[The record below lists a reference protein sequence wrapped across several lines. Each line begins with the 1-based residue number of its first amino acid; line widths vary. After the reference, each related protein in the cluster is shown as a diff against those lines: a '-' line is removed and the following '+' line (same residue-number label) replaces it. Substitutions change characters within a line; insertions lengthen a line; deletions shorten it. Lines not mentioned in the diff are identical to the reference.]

1 MTRKRIMYATVL
13 ILAIIFPFITPD
25 PDFWVS
31 SGGTRALWLG
41 VTALSMSF
49 LNRNLGLMSLGQL
62 FFSGVAG
69 YIVAISSVTH
79 NVKFGTSVP
88 LAILAG
94 TLSGVIIGWIALKTK
109 GVYFLMLTLAVTL
122 GLYSF
127 ANQAQEITRGH
138 TGINSIPSPIIFG
151 MDFAYVKPLYYLFLG
166 IAVVLFAL
174 CKFLE
179 KTSFGI
185 ALKGVRDN
193 EDRMI
198 SMGYRTMPL
207 KMIAF
212 VFSSFLAS
220 IAGVMGV
227 FYVTNIS
234 PDSVGLVRSID
245 LLVIV
250 VVGGA
255 TYLGGAF
262 VGAILIVLYTMSGNV
277 FSGLIMGVFSY
288 IFYTE
293 WKDAYTFNNR
303 VVLTHFT
310 HEQSK
315 AYVILIA
322 VFLIFDILFASLA
335 GVSFDVLI
343 SPLYLIS
350 SATSIFSFL
359 VILSFMRKSFDGIYF
374 YIGKNLM
381 LIIFNI
387 KSIIINKS
395 MKF

>member
-1 MTRKRIMYATVL
+1 MSRMRIVYTV
-13 ILAIIFPFITPD
+13 IIAFALAFPYITPD

-31 SGGTRALWLG
+31 SGGARALWLG

-62 FFSGVAG
+62 FFSGVTG
-69 YIVAISSVTH
+69 YIVAISSVYH

-94 TLSGVIIGWIALKTK
+94 TVSGVIIGYIALKTK
-109 GVYFLMLTLAVTL
+109 GVYFFMLTLAVTL

-127 ANQAQEITRGH
+127 ANQAQEITHGH

-151 MDFAYVKPLYYLFLG
+151 IDFAYTKPLYYLFLA
-166 IAVVLFAL
+166 IAVILYVV

-179 KTSFGI
+179 STSFGI
-185 ALKGVRDN
+185 AIKGVRDN

-212 VFSSFLAS
+212 VFSSFIAS
-220 IAGVMGV
+220 ISGVMGV

-234 PDSVGLVRSID
+234 PDSVGLLRAID

-262 VGAILIVLYTMSGNV
+262 VGAV
-277 FSGLIMGVFSY
+277 
-288 IFYTE
+288 
-293 WKDAYTFNNR
+293 
-303 VVLTHFT
+303 
-310 HEQSK
+310 
-315 AYVILIA
+315 LIA
-322 VFLIFDILFASLA
+322 VFEAIIQDFTQYYVAATGILFI
-335 GVSFDVLI
+335 VV
-343 SPLYLIS
+343 
-350 SATSIFSFL
+350 
-359 VILSFMRKSFDGIYF
+359 
-374 YIGKNLM
+374 LM
-381 LIIFNI
+381 LAPQGLMGITAQIRARRSSKAN
-387 KSIIINKS
+387 SS
-395 MKF
+395 

>member
-1 MTRKRIMYATVL
+1 MMRSQIKYAIV
-13 ILAIIFPFITPD
+13 IALAIAFPYITPD

-41 VTALSMSF
+41 VAALSMSF

-62 FFSGVAG
+62 FFSGVSG
-69 YIVAISSVTH
+69 YIVAISSVMH
-79 NVKFGTSVP
+79 GVKFGTSVP

-94 TLSGVIIGWIALKTK
+94 TLSGVVIGWIALKTK
-109 GVYFLMLTLAVTL
+109 GVYFFMLTLAVTL

-166 IAVVLFAL
+166 ISVLLFAL
-174 CKFLE
+174 CKFVE
-179 KTSFGI
+179 RTSFGI

-198 SMGYRTMPL
+198 SMGYRIMPL

-212 VFSSFLAS
+212 VFSAFIAS

-234 PDSVGLVRSID
+234 PDSVGLLRSID

-262 VGAILIVLYTMSGNV
+262 VGAV
-277 FSGLIMGVFSY
+277 
-288 IFYTE
+288 
-293 WKDAYTFNNR
+293 
-303 VVLTHFT
+303 
-310 HEQSK
+310 
-315 AYVILIA
+315 LIA
-322 VFLIFDILFASLA
+322 VFEAIIQDFTVYYVGATGILFI
-335 GVSFDVLI
+335 VV
-343 SPLYLIS
+343 
-350 SATSIFSFL
+350 
-359 VILSFMRKSFDGIYF
+359 
-374 YIGKNLM
+374 LM
-381 LIIFNI
+381 LAPQGLMGINAQIRAKRA
-387 KSIIINKS
+387 KSEGANK
-395 MKF
+395 

>member
-1 MTRKRIMYATVL
+1 MMRSQIKYAIV
-13 ILAIIFPFITPD
+13 IAFAIAFPYITPD

-41 VTALSMSF
+41 VAALSMSF

-62 FFSGVAG
+62 FFSGVSG
-69 YIVAISSVTH
+69 YIVAISSVMH
-79 NVKFGTSVP
+79 GVKFGTSVP

-109 GVYFLMLTLAVTL
+109 GVYFFMLTLAVTL

-166 IAVVLFAL
+166 ISVLLFAL
-174 CKFLE
+174 CKFVE
-179 KTSFGI
+179 QTSFGI

-198 SMGYRTMPL
+198 SMGYRIMPL

-212 VFSSFLAS
+212 VFSAFIAS

-234 PDSVGLVRSID
+234 PDSVGLLRSID

-262 VGAILIVLYTMSGNV
+262 VGAV
-277 FSGLIMGVFSY
+277 
-288 IFYTE
+288 
-293 WKDAYTFNNR
+293 
-303 VVLTHFT
+303 
-310 HEQSK
+310 
-315 AYVILIA
+315 LIA
-322 VFLIFDILFASLA
+322 VFEAIIQDFTVYYVGATGILFI
-335 GVSFDVLI
+335 VV
-343 SPLYLIS
+343 
-350 SATSIFSFL
+350 
-359 VILSFMRKSFDGIYF
+359 
-374 YIGKNLM
+374 LM
-381 LIIFNI
+381 LAPQGLMGINAQIRAKRA
-387 KSIIINKS
+387 KSEGANK
-395 MKF
+395 

>member
-1 MTRKRIMYATVL
+1 MSRMRIVYTV
-13 ILAIIFPFITPD
+13 IIAFALAFPYITPD

-31 SGGTRALWLG
+31 SGGARALWLG

-62 FFSGVAG
+62 FFSGVTG
-69 YIVAISSVTH
+69 YIVAISSVYH

-88 LAILAG
+88 LGIIAG
-94 TLSGVIIGWIALKTK
+94 TLSGVIIGYIALKTK
-109 GVYFLMLTLAVTL
+109 GVYFFMLTLAVTL

-127 ANQAQEITRGH
+127 ANQAQEITHGH

-151 MDFAYVKPLYYLFLG
+151 IDFAYTKPLYYLFLA
-166 IAVVLFAL
+166 IAVILYVV

-179 KTSFGI
+179 STSFGI
-185 ALKGVRDN
+185 AIKGVRDN

-212 VFSSFLAS
+212 VFSSFIAS
-220 IAGVMGV
+220 ISGVMGV

-234 PDSVGLVRSID
+234 PDSVGLLRAID

-262 VGAILIVLYTMSGNV
+262 VGAV
-277 FSGLIMGVFSY
+277 
-288 IFYTE
+288 
-293 WKDAYTFNNR
+293 
-303 VVLTHFT
+303 
-310 HEQSK
+310 
-315 AYVILIA
+315 LIA
-322 VFLIFDILFASLA
+322 VFEAIIQDFTQYYVAATGILFI
-335 GVSFDVLI
+335 VV
-343 SPLYLIS
+343 
-350 SATSIFSFL
+350 
-359 VILSFMRKSFDGIYF
+359 
-374 YIGKNLM
+374 LM
-381 LIIFNI
+381 LAPQGLMGITAQIRARRSSKAN
-387 KSIIINKS
+387 SS
-395 MKF
+395 

>member
-1 MTRKRIMYATVL
+1 MRSQVKYAIV
-13 ILAIIFPFITPD
+13 IALAIAFPYITPD

-41 VTALSMSF
+41 VAALSMSF

-62 FFSGVAG
+62 FFSGVSG
-69 YIVAISSVTH
+69 YIVAISSVMH
-79 NVKFGTSVP
+79 GVKFGTSVP

-109 GVYFLMLTLAVTL
+109 GVYFFMLTLAVTL

-166 IAVVLFAL
+166 ISVLLFAL
-174 CKFLE
+174 CKFVE
-179 KTSFGI
+179 RTSFGI

-198 SMGYRTMPL
+198 SMGYRIMPL

-212 VFSSFLAS
+212 VFSAFIAS

-234 PDSVGLVRSID
+234 PDSVGLLRSID

-262 VGAILIVLYTMSGNV
+262 VGAV
-277 FSGLIMGVFSY
+277 
-288 IFYTE
+288 
-293 WKDAYTFNNR
+293 
-303 VVLTHFT
+303 
-310 HEQSK
+310 
-315 AYVILIA
+315 LIA
-322 VFLIFDILFASLA
+322 VFEAIIQDFTVYYVGATGILFI
-335 GVSFDVLI
+335 VV
-343 SPLYLIS
+343 
-350 SATSIFSFL
+350 
-359 VILSFMRKSFDGIYF
+359 
-374 YIGKNLM
+374 LM
-381 LIIFNI
+381 LAPQGLMGINAQIRAKRA
-387 KSIIINKS
+387 KSEGANK
-395 MKF
+395 

>member
-1 MTRKRIMYATVL
+1 MNKKNSL
-13 ILAIIFPFITPD
+13 IAAVVVFGLIFPFVTPD

-69 YIVAISSVTH
+69 YIVAISSVYH
-79 NVKFGTSVP
+79 QVKFGTSVP

-94 TLSGVIIGWIALKTK
+94 TLSGVIIGFIALKTK
-109 GVYFLMLTLAVTL
+109 GVYFFMLTLAVTL

-127 ANQAQEITRGH
+127 ANQAQEITHGH

-151 MDFAYVKPLYYLFLG
+151 VDFANVKALYYLFLG
-166 IAVVLFAL
+166 IAIVLFL
-174 CKFLE
+174 VCRFIE
-179 KTSFGI
+179 TTSFGI
-185 ALKGVRDN
+185 ALKAVRDN

-198 SMGYRTMPL
+198 SMGYRTLPL
-207 KMIAF
+207 KMVAF
-212 VFSSFLAS
+212 VFSSFIAS

-234 PDSVGLVRSID
+234 PDSVGLLRSID

-262 VGAILIVLYTMSGNV
+262 VGA
-277 FSGLIMGVFSY
+277 
-288 IFYTE
+288 
-293 WKDAYTFNNR
+293 A
-303 VVLTHFT
+303 
-310 HEQSK
+310 
-315 AYVILIA
+315 LIA
-322 VFLIFDILFASLA
+322 VFEAIIQDFTVYYVGATGILFI
-335 GVSFDVLI
+335 VV
-343 SPLYLIS
+343 
-350 SATSIFSFL
+350 
-359 VILSFMRKSFDGIYF
+359 
-374 YIGKNLM
+374 LM
-381 LIIFNI
+381 LAPQGLMGVTAQVRARRSKNAGAS
-387 KSIIINKS
+387 K
-395 MKF
+395 

>member
-1 MTRKRIMYATVL
+1 MSRMRIVYTVV
-13 ILAIIFPFITPD
+13 IAFALAFPYITPD

-31 SGGTRALWLG
+31 SGGARALWLG

-62 FFSGVAG
+62 FFSGVTG
-69 YIVAISSVTH
+69 YIVAISSVYH

-88 LAILAG
+88 LGIIAG
-94 TLSGVIIGWIALKTK
+94 TLSGVIIGYIALKTK
-109 GVYFLMLTLAVTL
+109 GVYFFMLTLAVTL

-127 ANQAQEITRGH
+127 ANQAQEITHGH

-151 MDFAYVKPLYYLFLG
+151 IDFAFTKPLYYLFLA
-166 IAVVLFAL
+166 IAVILYVV

-179 KTSFGI
+179 STSFGI
-185 ALKGVRDN
+185 AIKGVRDN

-212 VFSSFLAS
+212 VFSSFIAS
-220 IAGVMGV
+220 ISGVMGV

-234 PDSVGLVRSID
+234 PDSVGLLRSID

-262 VGAILIVLYTMSGNV
+262 VGAV
-277 FSGLIMGVFSY
+277 
-288 IFYTE
+288 
-293 WKDAYTFNNR
+293 
-303 VVLTHFT
+303 
-310 HEQSK
+310 
-315 AYVILIA
+315 LIA
-322 VFLIFDILFASLA
+322 VFEAIIQDFTQYYVAATGILFI
-335 GVSFDVLI
+335 VV
-343 SPLYLIS
+343 
-350 SATSIFSFL
+350 
-359 VILSFMRKSFDGIYF
+359 
-374 YIGKNLM
+374 LM
-381 LIIFNI
+381 LATQGLMGITAQIRARRSSKAN
-387 KSIIINKS
+387 SS
-395 MKF
+395 

>member
-1 MTRKRIMYATVL
+1 MRIVYTVV
-13 ILAIIFPFITPD
+13 IAFALAFPYITPD

-31 SGGTRALWLG
+31 SGGARALWLG

-62 FFSGVAG
+62 FFSGVTG
-69 YIVAISSVTH
+69 YIVAISSVYH

-88 LAILAG
+88 LGIIAG
-94 TLSGVIIGWIALKTK
+94 TLSGVIIGYIALKTK
-109 GVYFLMLTLAVTL
+109 GVYFFMLTLAVTL

-127 ANQAQEITRGH
+127 ANQAQEITHGH

-151 MDFAYVKPLYYLFLG
+151 IDFAYTKPLYYLFLA
-166 IAVVLFAL
+166 IAVILYVV

-179 KTSFGI
+179 STSFGI
-185 ALKGVRDN
+185 AIKGVRDN

-212 VFSSFLAS
+212 VFSSFIAS
-220 IAGVMGV
+220 ISGVMGV

-234 PDSVGLVRSID
+234 PDSVGLLRAID

-262 VGAILIVLYTMSGNV
+262 VGAV
-277 FSGLIMGVFSY
+277 
-288 IFYTE
+288 
-293 WKDAYTFNNR
+293 
-303 VVLTHFT
+303 
-310 HEQSK
+310 
-315 AYVILIA
+315 LIA
-322 VFLIFDILFASLA
+322 VFEAIIQDFTQYYVAATGILFI
-335 GVSFDVLI
+335 VV
-343 SPLYLIS
+343 
-350 SATSIFSFL
+350 
-359 VILSFMRKSFDGIYF
+359 
-374 YIGKNLM
+374 LM
-381 LIIFNI
+381 LAPQGLMGITAQIRARRSSKAN
-387 KSIIINKS
+387 SS
-395 MKF
+395 

>member
-1 MTRKRIMYATVL
+1 MTRTRAMYAIVL
-13 ILAIIFPFITPD
+13 VLALVFPYITPD

-41 VTALSMSF
+41 VAALSMSF
-49 LNRNLGLMSLGQL
+49 MNRNLGLMSLGQL

-69 YIVAISSVTH
+69 YIVAISSVYH
-79 NVKFGTSVP
+79 GVKFGTSVP

-109 GVYFLMLTLAVTL
+109 GVYFFMLTLAVTL

-127 ANQAQEITRGH
+127 ANQAQEITHGH
-138 TGINSIPSPIIFG
+138 TGIDSIPSPIIFG
-151 MDFAYVKPLYYLFLG
+151 TDFAFVKPLYYLFLG
-166 IAVVLFAL
+166 IAVVLFAA
-174 CKFLE
+174 CKFIE

-198 SMGYRTMPL
+198 SMGYRVLPL

-212 VFSSFLAS
+212 VFSAFIAS

-234 PDSVGLVRSID
+234 PDSVGLLRSID

-262 VGAILIVLYTMSGNV
+262 VGAVLIAIFEAKIQDFTVYYVGATGILFI
-277 FSGLIMGVFSY
+277 
-288 IFYTE
+288 
-293 WKDAYTFNNR
+293 
-303 VVLTHFT
+303 VVLM
-310 HEQSK
+310 
-315 AYVILIA
+315 
-322 VFLIFDILFASLA
+322 LA
-335 GVSFDVLI
+335 PQGL
-343 SPLYLIS
+343 
-350 SATSIFSFL
+350 
-359 VILSFMRKSFDGIYF
+359 MGITAQ
-374 YIGKNLM
+374 IRAKRAKNAGAQA
-381 LIIFNI
+381 
-387 KSIIINKS
+387 
-395 MKF
+395 

>member
-1 MTRKRIMYATVL
+1 MRSKLKYVL
-13 ILAIIFPFITPD
+13 ILAIAIAFPYITPD

-41 VTALSMSF
+41 VAALSMSF

-62 FFSGVAG
+62 FFSGVSG

-79 NVKFGTSVP
+79 GVKFGTSVP

-109 GVYFLMLTLAVTL
+109 GVYFFMLTLAVTL

-166 IAVVLFAL
+166 ISILLFAL
-174 CKFLE
+174 CKFVE
-179 KTSFGI
+179 NTSFGI

-198 SMGYRTMPL
+198 SMGYRIMPL

-212 VFSSFLAS
+212 VFSAFIAS

-234 PDSVGLVRSID
+234 PDSVGLLRSID

-262 VGAILIVLYTMSGNV
+262 VGAV
-277 FSGLIMGVFSY
+277 
-288 IFYTE
+288 
-293 WKDAYTFNNR
+293 
-303 VVLTHFT
+303 
-310 HEQSK
+310 
-315 AYVILIA
+315 LIA
-322 VFLIFDILFASLA
+322 VFEAIIQDFTVYYVGATGILFI
-335 GVSFDVLI
+335 VV
-343 SPLYLIS
+343 
-350 SATSIFSFL
+350 
-359 VILSFMRKSFDGIYF
+359 
-374 YIGKNLM
+374 LM
-381 LIIFNI
+381 LAPQGLMG
-387 KSIIINKS
+387 INAQVRAKRA
-395 MKF
+395 KNAEAK

>member
-1 MTRKRIMYATVL
+1 MMRSQIKYAIV
-13 ILAIIFPFITPD
+13 IALAIAFPYITPD

-41 VTALSMSF
+41 VAALSMSF

-62 FFSGVAG
+62 FFSGVSG
-69 YIVAISSVTH
+69 YIVAISSVMH
-79 NVKFGTSVP
+79 GVKFGTSVP

-94 TLSGVIIGWIALKTK
+94 TLSGVVIGWIALKTK
-109 GVYFLMLTLAVTL
+109 GVYFFMLTLAVTL

-166 IAVVLFAL
+166 ISVLLFAL
-174 CKFLE
+174 CKFVE
-179 KTSFGI
+179 RTSFGI

-193 EDRMI
+193 EDRMV
-198 SMGYRTMPL
+198 SMGYRIMPL

-212 VFSSFLAS
+212 VFSAFIAS

-234 PDSVGLVRSID
+234 PDSVGLLRSID

-262 VGAILIVLYTMSGNV
+262 VGAV
-277 FSGLIMGVFSY
+277 
-288 IFYTE
+288 
-293 WKDAYTFNNR
+293 
-303 VVLTHFT
+303 
-310 HEQSK
+310 
-315 AYVILIA
+315 LIA
-322 VFLIFDILFASLA
+322 VFEAIIQDFTVYYVGATGILFI
-335 GVSFDVLI
+335 VV
-343 SPLYLIS
+343 
-350 SATSIFSFL
+350 
-359 VILSFMRKSFDGIYF
+359 
-374 YIGKNLM
+374 LM
-381 LIIFNI
+381 LAPQGLMGINAQIRAKRA
-387 KSIIINKS
+387 KSEGASK
-395 MKF
+395 

>member
-1 MTRKRIMYATVL
+1 
-13 ILAIIFPFITPD
+13 
-25 PDFWVS
+25 
-31 SGGTRALWLG
+31 
-41 VTALSMSF
+41 
-49 LNRNLGLMSLGQL
+49 MSLGQL
-62 FFSGVAG
+62 FFSGIAG

-109 GVYFLMLTLAVTL
+109 GVYFFMLTLAVTL

-151 MDFAYVKPLYYLFLG
+151 VDFAYVKPLYYLFLG
-166 IAVVLFAL
+166 IAIALFAL

-212 VFSSFLAS
+212 VFSSF
-220 IAGVMGV
+220 IMGV

-234 PDSVGLVRSID
+234 PDSVGLTRSID

-262 VGAILIVLYTMSGNV
+262 VGAV
-277 FSGLIMGVFSY
+277 
-288 IFYTE
+288 
-293 WKDAYTFNNR
+293 
-303 VVLTHFT
+303 
-310 HEQSK
+310 
-315 AYVILIA
+315 LIA
-322 VFLIFDILFASLA
+322 VFEAIIQDFTQYYVGATGVLFIVVLMLAPQGLMGIAAQVRARRGKKA
-335 GVSFDVLI
+335 GV
-343 SPLYLIS
+343 P
-350 SATSIFSFL
+350 A
-359 VILSFMRKSFDGIYF
+359 
-374 YIGKNLM
+374 
-381 LIIFNI
+381 
-387 KSIIINKS
+387 
-395 MKF
+395 

>member
-1 MTRKRIMYATVL
+1 MTRKWILYVGVIA
-13 ILAIIFPFITPD
+13 LAIAFPYITPD

-31 SGGTRALWLG
+31 SGGTRAIWLG
-41 VTALSMSF
+41 VAALSMSF

-69 YIVAISSVTH
+69 YIVAISSVNH

-94 TLSGVIIGWIALKTK
+94 TLSGVLIGWIALKTK
-109 GVYFLMLTLAVTL
+109 GVYFFMLTLAVTL

-166 IAVVLFAL
+166 IAIVLFAL

-179 KTSFGI
+179 RTSFGI

-212 VFSSFLAS
+212 VFSAFIAS

-262 VGAILIVLYTMSGNV
+262 VGAV
-277 FSGLIMGVFSY
+277 
-288 IFYTE
+288 
-293 WKDAYTFNNR
+293 
-303 VVLTHFT
+303 
-310 HEQSK
+310 
-315 AYVILIA
+315 LIA
-322 VFLIFDILFASLA
+322 VFEAIIQDFTQYYVGATGILFIVVLLLAPQGLMGIAAQVRARRGKKAGASA
-335 GVSFDVLI
+335 
-343 SPLYLIS
+343 
-350 SATSIFSFL
+350 
-359 VILSFMRKSFDGIYF
+359 
-374 YIGKNLM
+374 
-381 LIIFNI
+381 
-387 KSIIINKS
+387 
-395 MKF
+395 

>member
-1 MTRKRIMYATVL
+1 MRSQIKYAIV
-13 ILAIIFPFITPD
+13 IALAIAFPYITPD

-41 VTALSMSF
+41 VAALSMSF

-62 FFSGVAG
+62 FFSGVSG
-69 YIVAISSVTH
+69 YIVAISSVMH
-79 NVKFGTSVP
+79 GVKFGTSVP

-109 GVYFLMLTLAVTL
+109 GVYFFMLTLAVTL

-166 IAVVLFAL
+166 ISVLLFAL
-174 CKFLE
+174 CKFVE
-179 KTSFGI
+179 RTSFGI

-198 SMGYRTMPL
+198 SMGYRIMPL
-207 KMIAF
+207 KIIAF
-212 VFSSFLAS
+212 VFSAFIAS

-234 PDSVGLVRSID
+234 PDSVGLLRSID

-262 VGAILIVLYTMSGNV
+262 VGAV
-277 FSGLIMGVFSY
+277 
-288 IFYTE
+288 
-293 WKDAYTFNNR
+293 
-303 VVLTHFT
+303 
-310 HEQSK
+310 
-315 AYVILIA
+315 LIA
-322 VFLIFDILFASLA
+322 VFEAIIQDFTVYYVGATGILFI
-335 GVSFDVLI
+335 VV
-343 SPLYLIS
+343 
-350 SATSIFSFL
+350 
-359 VILSFMRKSFDGIYF
+359 
-374 YIGKNLM
+374 LM
-381 LIIFNI
+381 LAPQGLMGINAQIRAKRA
-387 KSIIINKS
+387 KSEGANK
-395 MKF
+395 

>member
-1 MTRKRIMYATVL
+1 MSRMRIVYTVV
-13 ILAIIFPFITPD
+13 IAFALAFPYITPD

-31 SGGTRALWLG
+31 SGGARALWLG

-62 FFSGVAG
+62 FFSGVTG
-69 YIVAISSVTH
+69 YIVAISSVYH

-88 LAILAG
+88 LGIIAG
-94 TLSGVIIGWIALKTK
+94 TLSGVIIGYIALKTK
-109 GVYFLMLTLAVTL
+109 GVYFFMLTLAVTL

-127 ANQAQEITRGH
+127 ANQAQEITHGH

-151 MDFAYVKPLYYLFLG
+151 IDFAYTKPLYYLFLA
-166 IAVVLFAL
+166 IAVILYVV

-179 KTSFGI
+179 STSFGI
-185 ALKGVRDN
+185 AIKGVRDN

-212 VFSSFLAS
+212 VFSSFIAS
-220 IAGVMGV
+220 ISGVMGV

-234 PDSVGLVRSID
+234 PDSVGLLRAID

-262 VGAILIVLYTMSGNV
+262 VGAV
-277 FSGLIMGVFSY
+277 
-288 IFYTE
+288 
-293 WKDAYTFNNR
+293 
-303 VVLTHFT
+303 
-310 HEQSK
+310 
-315 AYVILIA
+315 LIA
-322 VFLIFDILFASLA
+322 VFEAIIQDFTPFFQTKSTYFYTDKINRL
-335 GVSFDVLI
+335 DVLAEVINEKKINI
-343 SPLYLIS
+343 S
-350 SATSIFSFL
+350 F
-359 VILSFMRKSFDGIYF
+359 
-374 YIGKNLM
+374 
-381 LIIFNI
+381 
-387 KSIIINKS
+387 
-395 MKF
+395 

>member
-1 MTRKRIMYATVL
+1 MRSKVKYVL
-13 ILAIIFPFITPD
+13 ILVIAIAFPYVTPD

-41 VTALSMSF
+41 VAALSMSF

-62 FFSGVAG
+62 FFSGVSG

-79 NVKFGTSVP
+79 GVKFGTSVP

-94 TLSGVIIGWIALKTK
+94 TLSGVVIGWIALKTK
-109 GVYFLMLTLAVTL
+109 GVYFFMLTLAVTL

-138 TGINSIPSPIIFG
+138 TGINSIPSPIILG

-166 IAVVLFAL
+166 ISIALFVL
-174 CKFLE
+174 CKFVE
-179 KTSFGI
+179 NTSFGI

-198 SMGYRTMPL
+198 SMGYRIMPL

-212 VFSSFLAS
+212 VFSAFIAS

-234 PDSVGLVRSID
+234 PDSVGLLRSID

-262 VGAILIVLYTMSGNV
+262 VGAV
-277 FSGLIMGVFSY
+277 
-288 IFYTE
+288 
-293 WKDAYTFNNR
+293 
-303 VVLTHFT
+303 
-310 HEQSK
+310 
-315 AYVILIA
+315 LIA
-322 VFLIFDILFASLA
+322 VFEAIIQDFTVYYVGATGILFI
-335 GVSFDVLI
+335 VV
-343 SPLYLIS
+343 
-350 SATSIFSFL
+350 
-359 VILSFMRKSFDGIYF
+359 
-374 YIGKNLM
+374 LM
-381 LIIFNI
+381 LAPQGLMG
-387 KSIIINKS
+387 INAQIRANRAENREAK
-395 MKF
+395 

>member
-1 MTRKRIMYATVL
+1 MSRMRIVYTVV
-13 ILAIIFPFITPD
+13 IAFALAFPYITPD

-31 SGGTRALWLG
+31 SGGARALWLG

-62 FFSGVAG
+62 FFSGVTG
-69 YIVAISSVTH
+69 YIVAISTVYH

-88 LAILAG
+88 LGIIAG
-94 TLSGVIIGWIALKTK
+94 TLSGVIIGYIALKTK
-109 GVYFLMLTLAVTL
+109 GVYFFMLTLAVTL

-127 ANQAQEITRGH
+127 ANQAQEITHGH

-151 MDFAYVKPLYYLFLG
+151 IDFAYTKPLYYLFLA
-166 IAVVLFAL
+166 IAVILYVV

-179 KTSFGI
+179 STSFGI
-185 ALKGVRDN
+185 AIKGVRDN

-212 VFSSFLAS
+212 VFSSFIAS
-220 IAGVMGV
+220 ISGVMGV

-234 PDSVGLVRSID
+234 PDSVGLLRAID

-262 VGAILIVLYTMSGNV
+262 VGAV
-277 FSGLIMGVFSY
+277 
-288 IFYTE
+288 
-293 WKDAYTFNNR
+293 
-303 VVLTHFT
+303 
-310 HEQSK
+310 
-315 AYVILIA
+315 LIA
-322 VFLIFDILFASLA
+322 VFEAIIQDFTQYYVAATGILFI
-335 GVSFDVLI
+335 VV
-343 SPLYLIS
+343 
-350 SATSIFSFL
+350 
-359 VILSFMRKSFDGIYF
+359 
-374 YIGKNLM
+374 LM
-381 LIIFNI
+381 LAPQGLMGITAQIRARRSSKAN
-387 KSIIINKS
+387 SS
-395 MKF
+395 

>member
-1 MTRKRIMYATVL
+1 MRSQIKYAIV
-13 ILAIIFPFITPD
+13 IALAIAFPYITPD

-41 VTALSMSF
+41 VAALSMSF

-62 FFSGVAG
+62 FFSGVSG
-69 YIVAISSVTH
+69 YIVAISSVMH
-79 NVKFGTSVP
+79 GVKFGTSVP

-109 GVYFLMLTLAVTL
+109 GVYFFMLTLAVTL

-166 IAVVLFAL
+166 ISVLLFAL
-174 CKFLE
+174 CKFVE
-179 KTSFGI
+179 QTSFGI

-198 SMGYRTMPL
+198 SMGYRIMPL

-212 VFSSFLAS
+212 VFSAFIAS

-234 PDSVGLVRSID
+234 PDSVGLLRSID

-262 VGAILIVLYTMSGNV
+262 VGAV
-277 FSGLIMGVFSY
+277 
-288 IFYTE
+288 
-293 WKDAYTFNNR
+293 
-303 VVLTHFT
+303 
-310 HEQSK
+310 
-315 AYVILIA
+315 LIA
-322 VFLIFDILFASLA
+322 VFEAIIQDFTVYYVGATGILFI
-335 GVSFDVLI
+335 VV
-343 SPLYLIS
+343 
-350 SATSIFSFL
+350 
-359 VILSFMRKSFDGIYF
+359 
-374 YIGKNLM
+374 LM
-381 LIIFNI
+381 LAPQGLMGINAQIRAKRA
-387 KSIIINKS
+387 KSEGANK
-395 MKF
+395 

>member
-1 MTRKRIMYATVL
+1 MMRSQIKYAIV
-13 ILAIIFPFITPD
+13 IALAIAFPYITPD

-41 VTALSMSF
+41 VAALSMSF

-62 FFSGVAG
+62 FFSGVSG
-69 YIVAISSVTH
+69 YIVAISSVMH
-79 NVKFGTSVP
+79 GVKFGTSVP

-109 GVYFLMLTLAVTL
+109 GVYFFMLTLAVTL

-166 IAVVLFAL
+166 ISVLLFAL
-174 CKFLE
+174 CKFVE
-179 KTSFGI
+179 RTSFGI

-198 SMGYRTMPL
+198 SMGYRIMPL

-212 VFSSFLAS
+212 VFSAFIAS

-234 PDSVGLVRSID
+234 PDSVGLLRSID

-262 VGAILIVLYTMSGNV
+262 VGAV
-277 FSGLIMGVFSY
+277 
-288 IFYTE
+288 
-293 WKDAYTFNNR
+293 
-303 VVLTHFT
+303 
-310 HEQSK
+310 
-315 AYVILIA
+315 LIA
-322 VFLIFDILFASLA
+322 VFEAIIQDFTVYYVGATGILFI
-335 GVSFDVLI
+335 VV
-343 SPLYLIS
+343 
-350 SATSIFSFL
+350 
-359 VILSFMRKSFDGIYF
+359 
-374 YIGKNLM
+374 LM
-381 LIIFNI
+381 LAPQGLMGINAQIRAKRA
-387 KSIIINKS
+387 KSEGANK
-395 MKF
+395 